1 MKVKL
6 RYKIIILVA
15 VAVVMGAALI
25 GITNCIVIKTAAPH
39 ILKSASEIRGEYDCI
54 IVLGAGVFGDN
65 TPSAVLEDRL
75 ITGIELYKHGAAGK
89 IIMSG
94 DHGRKEYDEV
104 NTMKNYAIDEGIPS
118 DDVFMDHAGFSTYE
132 TMYRARDVFEA
143 KRVLVVTQKFH
154 MARALY
160 IANSLGL
167 EADGVMCDRRRYM
180 YETRNNI
187 REVVARTKDCFYV
200 WFDVLPEFLGETIP
214 VSGNGDLTND

>member
-6 RYKIIILVA
+6 RYKIIILLAVVA
-15 VAVVMGAALI
+15 VMAAGLI
-25 GITNCIVIKTAAPH
+25 GITNYIVIKTAAPR
-39 ILKSASEIRGEYDCI
+39 ILDSVSEIGEEYDCI

-65 TPSAVLEDRL
+65 TPSAILEDRL
-75 ITGIELYKHGAAGK
+75 ITGIELYKYGAADK

-104 NTMKNYAIDEGIPS
+104 NIMKNYALDEGIPS

-143 KRVLVVTQKFH
+143 KRVLIVTQKFH

-167 EADGVMCDRRRYM
+167 EADGVICDRRRYM

-200 WFDVLPEFLGETIP
+200 WLDVLPKFLGETIP